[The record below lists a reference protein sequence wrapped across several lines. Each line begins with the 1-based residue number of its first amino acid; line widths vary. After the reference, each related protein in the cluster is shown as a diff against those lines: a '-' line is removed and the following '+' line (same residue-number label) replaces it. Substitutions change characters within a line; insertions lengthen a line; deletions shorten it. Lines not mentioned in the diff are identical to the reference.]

1 MARIG
6 SFRVTGEATS
16 LVRILYVTHQETS
29 AIVPTQIVGN
39 WGSDSMNQSTT
50 QEELTSEEAAS
61 SVGDLSLTG
70 VTVMAEKHQ

>member
-29 AIVPTQIVGN
+29 AIVPTQIVGS